1 MDKQKR
7 QEARAQ
13 ALRDNLKRR
22 KASSPEKGPADAAPP
37 PPYLPLP
44 GKEAG

>member
-22 KASSPEKGPADAAPP
+22 KAAREQNKPADAAPP
-37 PPYLPLP
+37 PPSLHRP
-44 GKEAG
+44 GESRG

>member
-22 KASSPEKGPADAAPP
+22 KASSPEKEPADAAP